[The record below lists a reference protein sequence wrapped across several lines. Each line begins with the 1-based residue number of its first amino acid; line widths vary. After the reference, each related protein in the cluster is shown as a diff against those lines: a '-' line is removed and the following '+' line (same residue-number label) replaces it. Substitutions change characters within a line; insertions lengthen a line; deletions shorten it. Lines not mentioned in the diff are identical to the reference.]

1 MADRSPWSP
10 ASPAPSR
17 DGRGAPASVVG
28 VPSPRLERAVLA
40 APDAVARRAAR
51 VAPDA
56 EARWILRQPR
66 AVRRSFAEEVFGRAD
81 RELREQ
87 AWLLRQPDA
96 VRHSFVREVLSPG
109 LG

>member
-1 MADRSPWSP
+1 ML
-10 ASPAPSR
+10 
-17 DGRGAPASVVG
+17 V
-28 VPSPRLERAVLA
+28 
-40 APDAVARRAAR
+40 APDAVARHAAR

-66 AVRRSFAEEVFGRAD
+66 AVRRSYAEAVLGRAD

-87 AWLLRQPDA
+87 AWLLRQTDA
-96 VRHSFVREVLSPG
+96 VRDSFVAEVLSPR

>member
-1 MADRSPWSP
+1 M
-10 ASPAPSR
+10 
-17 DGRGAPASVVG
+17 
-28 VPSPRLERAVLA
+28 LA
-40 APDAVARRAAR
+40 APDAVARHAAR

-66 AVRRSFAEEVFGRAD
+66 AVRRSFAEEVLGRED

>member
-1 MADRSPWSP
+1 ML
-10 ASPAPSR
+10 
-17 DGRGAPASVVG
+17 V
-28 VPSPRLERAVLA
+28 

-66 AVRRSFAEEVFGRAD
+66 AVRRSFAAEVLGRDD
-81 RELREQ
+81 RDVREQ
-87 AWLLRQPDA
+87 AWLLHQPDD
-96 VRHSFVREVLSPG
+96 VRHSYVRDVLSPG